1 MQGRY
6 PRIEDMSAYQEHVLF
21 ATLRGLDFDGYGV
34 PGHTQH
40 SLKNYY
46 FYKLEP
52 GGFLG
57 SLIAGVETHYLEGLA
72 DHTNRPAIPEIQ
84 RFVREQL
91 PPESVGSFQ
100 AVKKWVNS
108 RFED

>member
-1 MQGRY
+1 
-6 PRIEDMSAYQEHVLF
+6 MSAYEEHVLF
-21 ATLRGLDFDGYGV
+21 AKLRGLNFEGYGV
-34 PGHTQH
+34 PDHTQH
-40 SLKNYY
+40 SLQNYY

-57 SLIAGVETHYLEGLA
+57 SVLADADDTYLEGLA
-72 DHTNRPAIPEIQ
+72 DHINRPAIPEIK

-91 PPESVGSFQ
+91 PPESFGSRK
-100 AVKKWVNS
+100 AVSKWTYS

>member
-1 MQGRY
+1 MG
-6 PRIEDMSAYQEHVLF
+6 AYQEHVLF
-21 ATLRGLDFDGYGV
+21 ATLRGLEFEGYNV
-34 PGHTQH
+34 PTHTQQ
-40 SLKNYY
+40 SLENYY

-57 SLIAGVETHYLEGLA
+57 SLIAGDSTHYLEGLA
-72 DHTNRPAIPEIQ
+72 DHWNRPAIPEIQ

-91 PPESVGSFQ
+91 PPESFGSWQ
-100 AVKKWVNS
+100 ALKNWINS

>member
-1 MQGRY
+1 
-6 PRIEDMSAYQEHVLF
+6 MSAYQEHVLF

-40 SLKNYY
+40 SLENYY

-57 SLIAGVETHYLEGLA
+57 SLIAGESYHYLEGLA
-72 DHTNRPAIPEIQ
+72 DHTNQPAIPEIQ

-91 PPESVGSFQ
+91 PEEAFGSQ
-100 AVKKWVNS
+100 EKVKKWVHS
-108 RFED
+108 KFKD